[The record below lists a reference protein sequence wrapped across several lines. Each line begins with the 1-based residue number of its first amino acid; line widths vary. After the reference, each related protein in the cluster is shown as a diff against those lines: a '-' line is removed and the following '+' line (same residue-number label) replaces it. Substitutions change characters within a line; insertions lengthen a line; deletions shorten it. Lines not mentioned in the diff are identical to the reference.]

1 MSRLTEQDKSIEQT
15 ILDAVNKDEENIIN
29 FHRKHLEFLRNEYKK
44 NKGRK
49 KTTSSDEDFCIGI
62 GDENETSE
70 GSLLDFIW
78 DSIQKIEKM
87 KTKPSSLCEK
97 ALLCKNKAEELNILH
112 KWNKPIEKA
121 EFLTGYGGLNGDD
134 FNELF
139 KKGTITLELA
149 NNYEDYLEYHNDSD
163 PILKDIK
170 VFMYQN
176 GISLLKIETKNYW
189 IHHIALYYAKNKKNL
204 PKYITFYPS
213 NGKSS
218 ILDFS
223 YYIISNEDLEDKINE
238 YKKLFDEKEKSDKL
252 LYKILEIKAKLSL
265 HQYIMILA
273 NYFIEH
279 PKSIKKDYVFHPL
292 KKDENFKNDEIEYE
306 SINYDTIRNFKNH
319 IKNCISEK
327 NIKLINSI
335 SEWSK
340 KNDKFKE
347 NMSEYVWTKIIKNYY
362 KSNSLTI
369 PKDIILY
376 PISKSKKDFS
386 LNHYIITYD
395 DLTNKNSLFG
405 LISYNDESDDEIF

>member
-1 MSRLTEQDKSIEQT
+1 MSRITEQDKSIEQT

-62 GDENETSE
+62 GEENQTSE

-78 DSIQKIEKM
+78 DSIQKIERM
-87 KTKPSSLCEK
+87 KTKPLSLCEK
-97 ALLCKNKAEELNILH
+97 ALLCKKKAEDLNILH
-112 KWNKPIEKA
+112 KWNKPIQKA

-163 PILKDIK
+163 LILKDIK

-176 GISLLKIETKNYW
+176 GISLLKVEEKNYW
-189 IHHIALYYAKNKKNL
+189 IHHIALYYAINKKNL
-204 PKYITFYPS
+204 PKYITFYPA
-213 NGKSS
+213 NGKSP

-223 YYIISNEDLEDKINE
+223 YHIISNKDLEDKINE

-252 LYKILEIKAKLSL
+252 LYKILDTKNKLNL

-273 NYFIEH
+273 NYFIDH

-292 KKDENFKNDEIEYE
+292 KKDENLKNDEIKYE
-306 SINYDTIRNFKNH
+306 SINYDTICNFKNH

-340 KNDKFKE
+340 QNNKFKE
-347 NMSEYVWTKIIKNYY
+347 NMSEYEWTKIIKDYY

-395 DLTNKNSLFG
+395 DLINKNSLFG
-405 LISYNDESDDEIF
+405 LISYNNESDDEIF